1 MARETRAGFS
11 AILHGSFSCPGHQLK
26 FTGRL
31 SALQHTQYRRY
42 WLGSFASVGATQLQM
57 MGQGWLVYEL
67 TGSALMLGYLGAAS
81 AIPAIVMTLFGGALA
96 DQLDKRIVLMV
107 TSITVALLLLFLGV
121 LDLTHLVAAWHVI
134 LISGL
139 ISFVSGFD
147 WPTRQAIFPALIA
160 RQDMMSGIA
169 LNSIIWQS
177 CRMVMPAIGGIVIA
191 FTDTWVI
198 FILCAAGFFTM
209 FIVVSGL
216 KIHVPEITTSQTSTL
231 QKIAEGIKFIVTE
244 KTFLVLISLSYLGM
258 FFVSSYMQ
266 LMPAFATLL
275 EAGEAGYGYLISIT
289 GVGSVIGTIL
299 VGPLQGSRRLGLV
312 ILGSA
317 FLSGFFVY
325 LFAAATG
332 YLITTTLAYPFAII
346 AAFTIAMFSSVFMI
360 TSMTVLQ
367 LQVPENLRGRVMGLH
382 GITYSLMPLGGLL
395 SGYISIY
402 SSAPVAISVAA
413 SVYLII
419 VALITLTQ
427 VHIRRIDG
435 VAVSA
440 LA

>member
-1 MARETRAGFS
+1 
-11 AILHGSFSCPGHQLK
+11 
-26 FTGRL
+26 
-31 SALQHTQYRRY
+31 
-42 WLGSFASVGATQLQM
+42 

-67 TGSALMLGYLGAAS
+67 SGSALMLGYLGAAS

-107 TSITVALLLLFLGV
+107 TSIMVALLLLFLGI
-121 LDLTHLVAAWHVI
+121 LDFTRLVAAWHVI
-134 LISGL
+134 LIAGL

-160 RQDMMSGIA
+160 REDMMSGIA

-177 CRMVMPAIGGIVIA
+177 CRMVMPAAGGIIIA

-198 FILCAAGFFTM
+198 FILCSTGFFTM

-216 KIHVPEITTSQTSTL
+216 KIHVPKVAASQSSTL
-231 QKIAEGIKFIVTE
+231 QKIAEGLTFIITE
-244 KTFLVLISLSYLGM
+244 KTFLVIISLSYLGM

-266 LMPAFATLL
+266 LMPIFSTLL
-275 EAGEAGYGYLISIT
+275 EAGEKGYGYLISIT

-299 VGPLQGSRRLGLV
+299 VGPLQGSRRLGFI
-312 ILGSA
+312 ILGST
-317 FLSGFFVY
+317 FLSGFFIY

-332 YLITTTLAYPFAII
+332 YLATTMFAYPVALI
-346 AAFTIAMFSSVFMI
+346 AAFTIAMFSSIFMI

-395 SGYISIY
+395 SGFIATK
-402 SSAPVAISVAA
+402 SSAPIAISIAA
-413 SVYLII
+413 TLYLLI
-419 VALITLTQ
+419 VAVIAMTQ
-427 VHIRRIDG
+427 VHIRKIDG
-435 VAVSA
+435 VQVSA

>member
-1 MARETRAGFS
+1 LNYS
-11 AILHGSFSCPGHQLK
+11 
-26 FTGRL
+26 GRL
-31 SALQHTQYRRY
+31 SALQHTQYRHY

-57 MGQGWLVYEL
+57 MGQGWLVYQL
-67 TGSALMLGYLGAAS
+67 SGSALMLGYLGAAS

-107 TSITVALLLLFLGV
+107 TSIMVALLLLFLGI
-121 LDLTHLVAAWHVI
+121 LDFTRLVAAWHVI
-134 LISGL
+134 LIAGL

-160 RQDMMSGIA
+160 REDMMSGIA

-177 CRMVMPAIGGIVIA
+177 CRMVMPAVGGIVIA

-216 KIHVPEITTSQTSTL
+216 KIHVPKVAASQSSTL
-231 QKIAEGIKFIVTE
+231 QKIAEGLSFIVTE
-244 KTFLVLISLSYLGM
+244 KTFLVIISLSYLGM

-266 LMPAFATLL
+266 LMPVFSTLL
-275 EAGEAGYGYLISIT
+275 EAGEKGYGYLISIT

-299 VGPLQGSRRLGLV
+299 VGPLQGSRRLGFI
-312 ILGSA
+312 ILGST
-317 FLSGFFVY
+317 FLSGFFIY
-325 LFAAATG
+325 LFALATG
-332 YLITTTLAYPFAII
+332 YLATTMFAYPVALI
-346 AAFTIAMFSSVFMI
+346 AAFTIAMFSSIFMI

-382 GITYSLMPLGGLL
+382 GITYSLIPLGGLL
-395 SGYISIY
+395 SGFIASH
-402 SSAPVAISVAA
+402 SSAPIAISIAATLYLLFVAVIA
-413 SVYLII
+413 M
-419 VALITLTQ
+419 TQ
-427 VHIRRIDG
+427 VHIRKIDG
-435 VAVSA
+435 VHVSA

>member
-1 MARETRAGFS
+1 
-11 AILHGSFSCPGHQLK
+11 
-26 FTGRL
+26 
-31 SALQHTQYRRY
+31 
-42 WLGSFASVGATQLQM
+42 M
-57 MGQGWLVYEL
+57 MGQGWLVYQL
-67 TGSALMLGYLGAAS
+67 SGSALMLGYLGAAS

-107 TSITVALLLLFLGV
+107 TSIMVALLLLFLGI
-121 LDLTHLVAAWHVI
+121 LDFTRLVAAWHVI
-134 LISGL
+134 LIAGL

-160 RQDMMSGIA
+160 REDMMSGIA

-177 CRMVMPAIGGIVIA
+177 CRMVMPAVGGIVIA

-216 KIHVPEITTSQTSTL
+216 KIHVPKVAASQSSTL
-231 QKIAEGIKFIVTE
+231 QKIAEGLSFIVAE
-244 KTFLVLISLSYLGM
+244 KTFLVIISLSYLGM

-266 LMPAFATLL
+266 LMPVFSTLL
-275 EAGEAGYGYLISIT
+275 EAGEKGYGYLISIT

-299 VGPLQGSRRLGLV
+299 VGPLQGSRRLGFI
-312 ILGSA
+312 ILGST
-317 FLSGFFVY
+317 FLSGFFIY
-325 LFAAATG
+325 LFALATG
-332 YLITTTLAYPFAII
+332 YLATTMFAYPVALI
-346 AAFTIAMFSSVFMI
+346 AAFTIAMFSSIFMI

-382 GITYSLMPLGGLL
+382 GITYSLIPLGGLL
-395 SGYISIY
+395 SGFIASH
-402 SSAPVAISVAA
+402 SSAPIAISIAATLYLLFVAVIA
-413 SVYLII
+413 M
-419 VALITLTQ
+419 TQ
-427 VHIRRIDG
+427 VHIRKIDG
-435 VAVSA
+435 VHVSA

>member
-1 MARETRAGFS
+1 
-11 AILHGSFSCPGHQLK
+11 
-26 FTGRL
+26 
-31 SALQHTQYRRY
+31 
-42 WLGSFASVGATQLQM
+42 
-57 MGQGWLVYEL
+57 
-67 TGSALMLGYLGAAS
+67 MLGYLGAAS

-107 TSITVALLLLFLGV
+107 TSIMVALLLLFLGI
-121 LDLTHLVAAWHVI
+121 LDFTRLVAAWHVI
-134 LISGL
+134 LIAGL

-160 RQDMMSGIA
+160 REDMMSGIA

-177 CRMVMPAIGGIVIA
+177 CRMVMPAVGGIVIA

-216 KIHVPEITTSQTSTL
+216 KIHVPKVAASQSSTL
-231 QKIAEGIKFIVTE
+231 QKIAEGLSFIVAE
-244 KTFLVLISLSYLGM
+244 KTFLVIISLSYLGM

-266 LMPAFATLL
+266 LMPVFSTLL
-275 EAGEAGYGYLISIT
+275 EAGEKGYGYLISIT

-299 VGPLQGSRRLGLV
+299 VGPLQGSRRLGFI
-312 ILGSA
+312 ILGST
-317 FLSGFFVY
+317 FLSGFFIY
-325 LFAAATG
+325 LFALATG
-332 YLITTTLAYPFAII
+332 YLATTMFAYPVALI
-346 AAFTIAMFSSVFMI
+346 AAFTIAMFSSIFMI

-382 GITYSLMPLGGLL
+382 GITYSLIPLGGLL
-395 SGYISIY
+395 SGFIASH
-402 SSAPVAISVAA
+402 SSAPIAISIAATLYLLFVAVIA
-413 SVYLII
+413 M
-419 VALITLTQ
+419 TQ
-427 VHIRRIDG
+427 VHIRKIDG
-435 VAVSA
+435 VHVSA